1 MKKKTAR
8 KEPNAVFKKG
18 SKTAKTD
25 THFKHRNSVFG
36 TTKPRN
42 PLAEVMFQEAT
53 SKVRLTSAN
62 RRNKP

>member
-1 MKKKTAR
+1 MSKKQAR

-25 THFKHRNSVFG
+25 THHKHRSSVFG

-42 PLAEVMFQEAT
+42 PLAEVMFQQEA
-53 SKVRLTSAN
+53 SKVRLTSNN
-62 RRNKP
+62 RRK